1 MKIITRADLITR
13 FGEKELIERTNRDD
27 FTAINEDV
35 LQQAISDAEAEAGS
49 YVQASGLVLKTPP
62 KALVLKTC
70 DIARYY
76 LYEDGVTEI
85 VDERYKQAIA
95 WFKDVVRNP
104 QMLDANAVQQSVKPS
119 NCSVIPNTPPASWAD
134 IGGNY

>member
-1 MKIITRADLITR
+1 MAIITRDDLITR
-13 FGEKELIERTNRDD
+13 FGEKELIDRTNRDD
-27 FTAINEDV
+27 YTAINEEV

-49 YVQASGLVLKTPP
+49 YLLAAGLVLKTPP
-62 KALVLKTC
+62 KALVIKTC

-76 LYEDGVTEI
+76 LYEDGVIEI

-95 WFKDVVRNP
+95 WFREVVRNP
-104 QMLDANAVQQSVKPS
+104 QMLDAGAVQQPVKPS
-119 NCSVIPNTPPASWAD
+119 NCSVIPNSPPASWAD